1 MKAYIR
7 KIRYIHQGPTS
18 AIGWQVY
25 INDLNSN
32 PLVLKEFI
40 VEDQALTYLTNFNNA
55 AGDNMNIEKELRRN
69 VKELQDQ
76 LQRAYGR
83 IKTLQ
88 DEIRNQRKREY
99 YNDYFSNKGK
109 GRSGWAMMEEP
120 PEYLEEGHK
129 EFEYPIDKTEND
141 V

>member
-1 MKAYIR
+1 MQAYIR
-7 KIRYIHQGPTS
+7 QIRYIHQVPTNG
-18 AIGWQVY
+18 IGWQVY
-25 INDLNSN
+25 INDLAGS

-40 VEDQALTYLTNFNNA
+40 EEDQALTYLTNFNNA

-88 DEIRNQRKREY
+88 DEIHSQRKRQY
-99 YNDYFSNKGK
+99 YNDYFSKKGM
-109 GRSGWAMMEEP
+109 SGWAMMEEP

>member
-1 MKAYIR
+1 MQAYIR
-7 KIRYIHQGPTS
+7 QIRYIHQGPTNG
-18 AIGWQVY
+18 IGWQVY
-25 INDLNSN
+25 INDLAGS

-40 VEDQALTYLTNFNNA
+40 EEDQALMYLNNFRKA
-55 AGDNMNIEKELRRN
+55 TGDGIDIEKELRRN

-76 LQRAYGR
+76 LQRAYAR
-83 IKTLQ
+83 IKKLQ
-88 DEIRNQRKREY
+88 DEIHSQKKREH
-99 YNDYFSNKGK
+99 YNEYFSGK
-109 GRSGWAMMEEP
+109 GMSGWAMMEEP

>member
-88 DEIRNQRKREY
+88 DEIHSQRKREY
-99 YNDYFSNKGK
+99 YNDYFSKKGM
-109 GRSGWAMMEEP
+109 SGWAMMEEP

>member
-69 VKELQDQ
+69 VKELQEQ

-88 DEIRNQRKREY
+88 DEIHSQRKREY
-99 YNDYFSNKGK
+99 YNDYFSKKGM
-109 GRSGWAMMEEP
+109 SGWAMMEEP

-129 EFEYPIDKTEND
+129 EFAYPIDKTEND

>member
-83 IKTLQ
+83 IKILQ
-88 DEIRNQRKREY
+88 DEIHSQRKREY
-99 YNDYFSNKGK
+99 YNDYFSKKGM
-109 GRSGWAMMEEP
+109 SGWAMMEEP

-129 EFEYPIDKTEND
+129 EFEYPIDKSEND

>member
-88 DEIRNQRKREY
+88 DEIHSQRKREY

-109 GRSGWAMMEEP
+109 GMSGWAMMEEP

>member
-40 VEDQALTYLTNFNNA
+40 VEDQALTYLTNFNNT

-88 DEIRNQRKREY
+88 DEIHSQRKREY
-99 YNDYFSNKGK
+99 YNDYFSKKGM
-109 GRSGWAMMEEP
+109 SGWAMMEEP

>member
-18 AIGWQVY
+18 SIGWQVY

-88 DEIRNQRKREY
+88 DEIHSQRKREY
-99 YNDYFSNKGK
+99 YNDYFSKKGM
-109 GRSGWAMMEEP
+109 SGWAMMEEP

>member
-18 AIGWQVY
+18 DIGWQVY

-88 DEIRNQRKREY
+88 DEIHSQRKREY
-99 YNDYFSNKGK
+99 YNDYFSKKGM
-109 GRSGWAMMEEP
+109 SGWAMMEEP
-120 PEYLEEGHK
+120 PEYFEEGHK

>member
-1 MKAYIR
+1 MNGANYNTAVGYAAGTDLTEGDSCVFIGSNAGGNITTADKNTLI
-7 KIRYIHQGPTS
+7 GES
-18 AIGWQVY
+18 AGFY
-25 INDLNSN
+25 
-32 PLVLKEFI
+32 
-40 VEDQALTYLTNFNNA
+40 NA
-55 AGDNMNIEKELRRN
+55 TGDNMNIEKELRRN
-69 VKELQDQ
+69 VKELQEQ

-88 DEIRNQRKREY
+88 DEIHNQRKREY

-109 GRSGWAMMEEP
+109 GMSGWAMMEEP

>member
-1 MKAYIR
+1 MQAYIR

-88 DEIRNQRKREY
+88 DEIHSQRKREY

-109 GRSGWAMMEEP
+109 GMSGWAMMEEP

>member
-55 AGDNMNIEKELRRN
+55 AGAEDDSSHSSAGTDPSSYNHLR
-69 VKELQDQ
+69 
-76 LQRAYGR
+76 
-83 IKTLQ
+83 
-88 DEIRNQRKREY
+88 
-99 YNDYFSNKGK
+99 
-109 GRSGWAMMEEP
+109 
-120 PEYLEEGHK
+120 LEDR
-129 EFEYPIDKTEND
+129 FAL
-141 V
+141 

>member
-1 MKAYIR
+1 MQAYIR
-7 KIRYIHQGPTS
+7 QIRYIHQGPTS

-88 DEIRNQRKREY
+88 DEIHNQRKREY
-99 YNDYFSNKGK
+99 YNEHFSSKGM
-109 GRSGWAMMEEP
+109 SGWAMMEEP

>member
-1 MKAYIR
+1 MQAYIR

-88 DEIRNQRKREY
+88 DEIHSQRKREY
-99 YNDYFSNKGK
+99 YNDYFSKKGM
-109 GRSGWAMMEEP
+109 SGCAMMEEP

>member
-88 DEIRNQRKREY
+88 DEIHNQRKREY
-99 YNDYFSNKGK
+99 YNDYFSKKGM
-109 GRSGWAMMEEP
+109 SGWAMMEEP

>member
-32 PLVLKEFI
+32 PLVVKEFI

-88 DEIRNQRKREY
+88 DEIHSQRKREY
-99 YNDYFSNKGK
+99 YNDYFSKKGM
-109 GRSGWAMMEEP
+109 SGWAMMEEP

>member
-69 VKELQDQ
+69 VRELQDQ

-88 DEIRNQRKREY
+88 DEIHNQRKREY

-109 GRSGWAMMEEP
+109 GMSGWAMMEEP

>member
-1 MKAYIR
+1 MQAYIR

-55 AGDNMNIEKELRRN
+55 AGDDMNIEKELRRN
-69 VKELQDQ
+69 VKELQEQ

-88 DEIRNQRKREY
+88 DEIHNQRKREY
-99 YNDYFSNKGK
+99 YNDYFSKKGM
-109 GRSGWAMMEEP
+109 SGWAMMEEP